1 MSIDLTGKNKGVAA
15 LYIAGKKVRE
25 THGMIYI
32 DPENPRDIRW
42 MSSDDIEWGSSSI
55 FNEFRNKT
63 LVDWEEEFPEIKNH
77 RYTRI
82 DMTLT
87 VNTPDAD
94 VEIIHEVSTWTW
106 VKSINY
112 DTADGYMSNY
122 PITDIPVRFDD
133 VKGIPFKP
141 SKVDGSKY
149 LFADIN
155 HFTGLPFVD
164 YVGEISWTDRDLNW
178 GFNRMNAVIRFK
190 ELVDKYQSVNREGKP
205 YVSIKWLH
213 GVGYWFGDLKK
224 ETIESEQNA
233 YYNKETGK
241 VEVPNEG

>member
-1 MSIDLTGKNKGVAA
+1 
-15 LYIAGKKVRE
+15 
-25 THGMIYI
+25 
-32 DPENPRDIRW
+32 
-42 MSSDDIEWGSSSI
+42 
-55 FNEFRNKT
+55 
-63 LVDWEEEFPEIKNH
+63 
-77 RYTRI
+77 
-82 DMTLT
+82 
-87 VNTPDAD
+87 
-94 VEIIHEVSTWTW
+94 
-106 VKSINY
+106 
-112 DTADGYMSNY
+112 MSNY

-141 SKVDGSKY
+141 SKSDDTRY
-149 LFADIN
+149 LYADIN

-164 YVGEISWTDRDLNW
+164 YVGVITWTDHDINW

-213 GVGYWFGDLKK
+213 GVGYWFGELKR

-241 VEVPNEG
+241 VEIPNER

>member
-1 MSIDLTGKNKGVAA
+1 MGLDLSNIHPGVFA
-15 LYIAGKKVRE
+15 LYISGKKVRE
-25 THGMIYI
+25 QHGMVAI
-32 DPENPRDIRW
+32 DSESSNEIRW
-42 MSSDDIEWGSSSI
+42 VPTSNEGDYI
-55 FNEFRNKT
+55 FNEFKDKT
-63 LVDWEEEFPEIKNH
+63 LADWEDEFPDLKNR
-77 RYTRI
+77 RYVRMDI
-82 DMTLT
+82 TLSIT
-87 VNTPDAD
+87 QNGVN

-133 VKGIPFKP
+133 VKGVPFKP
-141 SKVDGSKY
+141 SKSDNTKY
-149 LFADIN
+149 LYADIN

-164 YVGEISWTDRDLNW
+164 YVGVITWTDTDINW

-190 ELVDKYQSVNREGKP
+190 ELIDKYQSVNREGKP

-241 VEVPNEG
+241 VEIPDEG

>member
-1 MSIDLTGKNKGVAA
+1 MGLDLSNIHPGVLA

-25 THGMIYI
+25 QHGMVAI
-32 DPENPRDIRW
+32 DDSESSNNIRW
-42 MSSDDIEWGSSSI
+42 APTSNEGDYI
-55 FNEFRNKT
+55 FNEFKDKT
-63 LVDWEEEFPEIKNH
+63 LADWEEEFPDLKNR
-77 RYTRI
+77 RYVRMDI
-82 DMTLT
+82 TLSIT
-87 VNTPDAD
+87 QNNTNI
-94 VEIIHEVSTWTW
+94 EIIHEVSTWTW

-133 VKGIPFKP
+133 IKGAPFKP
-141 SKVDGSKY
+141 SKSDDTRY
-149 LFADIN
+149 LYADIN

-164 YVGEISWTDRDLNW
+164 YVGVITWTDNDINW

-190 ELVDKYQSVNREGKP
+190 ELIDKYQSVNREGKP

-241 VEVPNEG
+241 VEIPDEG

>member
-1 MSIDLTGKNKGVAA
+1 MRPDLLNTHPGVLT
-15 LYIAGKKVRE
+15 LYIAGKKVKE
-25 THGMIYI
+25 QHGIAI
-32 DPENPRDIRW
+32 LDLENLTEIRW
-42 MSSDDIEWGSSSI
+42 VPTEKVDDFIL
-55 FNEFRNKT
+55 NEFKDKT
-63 LVDWEEEFPEIKNH
+63 LADWEGEFPDLKNRRYVRMDITLSITQNGTNIEIAH
-77 RYTRI
+77 
-82 DMTLT
+82 D
-87 VNTPDAD
+87 
-94 VEIIHEVSTWTW
+94 VSTWTW

-112 DTADGYMSNY
+112 DTSDGYMANY

-141 SKVDGSKY
+141 SKSDDGRY
-149 LFADIN
+149 LYADIN

-164 YVGEISWTDRDLNW
+164 YVGVINWTDNDINW

-190 ELVDKYQSVNREGKP
+190 ELIDKYQSVNREGKP

-233 YYNKETGK
+233 YYNKETRK
-241 VEVPNEG
+241 VEIPDEG

>member
-1 MSIDLTGKNKGVAA
+1 MGINLSDVHSGVWA
-15 LYIAGKKVRE
+15 LYISGKKVKELR
-25 THGMIYI
+25 GVVAI
-32 DPENPRDIRW
+32 DPENPKEIKW
-42 MSSDDIEWGSSSI
+42 IPANNDDGYL
-55 FNEFRNKT
+55 FNDFKDKT
-63 LVDWEEEFPEIKNH
+63 LADWEEEFPEIKNR
-77 RYTRI
+77 RYVRI
-82 DMTLT
+82 DLTLT
-87 VNTPDAD
+87 ITQDNVD
-94 VEIIHEVSTWTW
+94 VELAHEVSTWTW

-141 SKVDGSKY
+141 SKVDGTKY

-164 YVGEISWTDRDLNW
+164 YIGEISWTDHDLNW

-213 GVGYWFGDLKK
+213 GVGYWFGDVKK
-224 ETIESEQNA
+224 GTIESEQNA

-241 VEVPNEG
+241 VEIPNEG